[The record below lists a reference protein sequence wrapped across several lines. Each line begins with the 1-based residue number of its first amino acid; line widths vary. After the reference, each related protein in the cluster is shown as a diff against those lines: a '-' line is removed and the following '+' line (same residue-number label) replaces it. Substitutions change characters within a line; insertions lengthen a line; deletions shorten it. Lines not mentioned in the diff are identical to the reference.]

1 MQVQTNPSS
10 GVQTYNGQ
18 YNQPVPIQENNLMA
32 ENVNLDDDEEE
43 EETGCCDCG
52 PDKGKNC

>member
-18 YNQPVPIQENNLMA
+18 YNQSVPIQENNLMA
-32 ENVNLDDDEEE
+32 ENVNVDDDEK